1 MIEKFVEFITGF
13 GILTSAIAA
22 VIFAAAAVLLIVCPL
37 AIFRI
42 VRYILIGVCVAG
54 TVCSMVLL
62 IMALYRRHAESDED
76 KKEKN

>member
-22 VIFAAAAVLLIVCPL
+22 VIFAAAEVLLIVCPL

-42 VRYILIGVCVAG
+42 VRYILIGVCAAG

-62 IMALYRRHAESDED
+62 IMALYRRHTESDEN

>member
-1 MIEKFVEFITGF
+1 MIDKFVEFITGF

-42 VRYILIGVCVAG
+42 VRYILIGVCAAG

-62 IMALYRRHAESDED
+62 FMALYRRHAESDED

>member
-1 MIEKFVEFITGF
+1 MLENFVEFITGF
-13 GILTSAIAA
+13 GILPSAIAA

>member
-42 VRYILIGVCVAG
+42 VRYILIGVCIRNRLQHGPAHYG
-54 TVCSMVLL
+54 
-62 IMALYRRHAESDED
+62 ALPQTRRIG
-76 KKEKN
+76 